1 MPASCA
7 HPQAMH
13 SLDNRQRGVE
23 TCTMPLIRRATIQDA
38 PRLSELGASTF
49 RDTFEA
55 DNAADDIAAY
65 IAEAFT
71 PQRQEQEIAD
81 PASIVLLVEDEGVTG
96 SRELI
101 GYAHLVSGPAPEC
114 VPDLQP
120 IELKRFYITRAHH
133 GRGVARVLMHAA
145 LAAAREA
152 GARTVWLGVWERNA
166 RAIAFYEKCGFVR
179 AGEQIFMLGADR
191 QTDWVMVRSLD
202 ADQTA
207 PGREGS

>member
-1 MPASCA
+1 RIFPSCVYSVLFLSA
-7 HPQAMH
+7 TPPTPIYTL
-13 SLDNRQRGVE
+13 SLHDAL
-23 TCTMPLIRRATIQDA
+23 PISIQDA

-120 IELKRFYITRAHH
+120 IE
-133 GRGVARVLMHAA
+133 
-145 LAAAREA
+145 
-152 GARTVWLGVWERNA
+152 
-166 RAIAFYEKCGFVR
+166 
-179 AGEQIFMLGADR
+179 
-191 QTDWVMVRSLD
+191 
-202 ADQTA
+202 
-207 PGREGS
+207 